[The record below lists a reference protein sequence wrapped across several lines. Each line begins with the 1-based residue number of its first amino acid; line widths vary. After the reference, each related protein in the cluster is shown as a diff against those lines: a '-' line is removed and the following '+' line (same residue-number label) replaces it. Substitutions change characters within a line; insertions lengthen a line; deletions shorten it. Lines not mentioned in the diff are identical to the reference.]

1 MTEEVYFD
9 NITIH
14 CGLINT
20 GILLDFVDI
29 LIHPS
34 ISINIYPQQIMTHTF
49 SLSFI
54 LAMLSMK

>member
-9 NITIH
+9 NITMH
-14 CGLINT
+14 CGLIN
-20 GILLDFVDI
+20 ILLDFVDI

>member
-9 NITIH
+9 NITMH
-14 CGLINT
+14 CGLIN
-20 GILLDFVDI
+20 ILLDFVDI

-54 LAMLSMK
+54 LYP